1 MTTRGAS
8 GRGEGYWRVRH
19 RGALLDAE
27 QNWDSLGSRGAKL
40 LRKPSQAWWVLLTE
54 PQSGTT
60 GWILM
65 DGVRIDGADAC
76 G

>member
-1 MTTRGAS
+1 
-8 GRGEGYWRVRH
+8 VRR

-40 LRKPSQAWWVLLTE
+40 LRKLSQPWWILLTE